1 MIDQDQINKNY
12 QAVLGQISAAAER
25 SGRSNQD
32 VRLVVVTK
40 GHPVAAIQAVIAAGA
55 QMLGENYVEAATA
68 KIDQLKGSLGISVI
82 GPRFGGVSVRTHA
95 HTPKSGVSPQ
105 EFPETQLKSFFGV
118 EWHMIGHIQ
127 SRKARAVCEYFNYV
141 HSLDS
146 LKLAGRLD
154 RFAGELDISLPVL
167 LECNVSGE
175 DTKYGFSVWRESDL
189 PAFFTVVSE
198 IISLPHLEVHGLMT
212 MAPFFED
219 PENARPY
226 FKQLK
231 SLQNRLSQ
239 QFPGTD
245 WRELSMGMSGD
256 FQVAIEEGATLVRIG
271 TAIMGSRPQA

>member
-1 MIDQDQINKNY
+1 MIDLNQININY

-32 VRLVVVTK
+32 VRMVVVTK
-40 GHPVAAIQAVIAAGA
+40 GHPVDAIRAVIAAGA
-55 QMLGENYVEAATA
+55 KLLGENYVEAATA
-68 KIDQLKGSLGISVI
+68 KIEQLKPL
-82 GPRFGGVSVRTHA
+82 
-95 HTPKSGVSPQ
+95 
-105 EFPETQLKSFFGV
+105 FGV

-127 SRKARAVCEYFNYV
+127 SRKAREVCEYFNYV

-154 RFAGELDISLPVL
+154 RFAGELGISLPVL

-175 DTKYGFSVWRESDL
+175 DTKYGFPVWRESDL
-189 PAFFTVVSE
+189 AEFFTVVSE
-198 IISLPHLEVHGLMT
+198 ITSLPHLDVHGLMT

-256 FQVAIEEGATLVRIG
+256 FQVAVEEGATLVRIG
-271 TAIMGSRPQA
+271 TAILGSRPRA